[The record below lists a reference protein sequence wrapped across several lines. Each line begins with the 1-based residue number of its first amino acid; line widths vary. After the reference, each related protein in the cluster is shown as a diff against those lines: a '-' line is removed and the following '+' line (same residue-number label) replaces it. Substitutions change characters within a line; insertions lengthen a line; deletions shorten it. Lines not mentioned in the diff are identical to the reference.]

1 LKDGEFGFVRG
12 PGWHASIIKEGTYLG
27 DLVQVGG
34 RKYSGREGKMP
45 VATGTFR
52 WTEVF
57 RVNIAV
63 LDQQHQ
69 QLIDT
74 MNQLDQALR
83 KGEGKAALDQ
93 VLDKLV
99 EYALV
104 HFATEESLMEQHQ
117 FPGLFSHRAQHEEF
131 RKRLAEYLEAHKAGK
146 PGVPVSLLFFM
157 QEWIKEHLSKTDK
170 LYSAFLNARGVR

>member
-1 LKDGEFGFVRG
+1 M
-12 PGWHASIIKEGTYLG
+12 S
-27 DLVQVGG
+27 
-34 RKYSGREGKMP
+34 
-45 VATGTFR
+45 VATGTFH
-52 WTEVF
+52 WTDALS
-57 RVNIAV
+57 VNIAV
-63 LDQQHQ
+63 FDQQHQ

-83 KGEGKAALDQ
+83 KGEGKAALDS

-99 EYALV
+99 QYALV
-104 HFATEESLMEQHQ
+104 HFAAEESLMQEHD
-117 FPGLFSHRAQHEEF
+117 FPGFFTHRNQHDEF

-157 QEWIKEHLSKTDK
+157 QEWMKEHVSKTDK